1 MKNRRIIFLAACMCS
16 VVFLSGCSTDSLM
29 DKMMGTE
36 TTVSSSASVDISKE
50 DSDAVHVDAN
60 LEKPVFSVN
69 PVESLQIPV
78 GNTSGKLTCEAGI
91 TGEGTVTYQW
101 YKNNVNS
108 NGGGTPIEGATEVT
122 YQVDTSAE
130 GKDYYYVVATNTVGN
145 TVSMATSTVTEVTV
159 IPAGKCVQNEN
170 GWQYQNNDGSYA
182 TNTWQNIDGYWYVFD
197 ENSYMVTGWYWSG
210 EEWYYLADNGQMQ
223 TGWFTQDGEEYYLD
237 PDTGVMAR
245 NTTIDGHEMNSS
257 GVKVS

>member
-101 YKNNVNS
+101 S
-108 NGGGTPIEGATEVT
+108 NLLYDASRQP
-122 YQVDTSAE
+122 AE
-130 GKDYYYVVATNTVGN
+130 TTKK
-145 TVSMATSTVTEVTV
+145 
-159 IPAGKCVQNEN
+159 PP
-170 GWQYQNNDGSYA
+170 
-182 TNTWQNIDGYWYVFD
+182 
-197 ENSYMVTGWYWSG
+197 VTG
-210 EEWYYLADNGQMQ
+210 A
-223 TGWFTQDGEEYYLD
+223 FCCI
-237 PDTGVMAR
+237 AHR
-245 NTTIDGHEMNSS
+245 N
-257 GVKVS
+257 